1 MLSSIYDGEDDWRMC
16 FCLRGW
22 KERNK
27 EITLGYGENGEGE
40 KRKRKSTRER
50 EREGEPRGSELSRA
64 ISLAERSSFGSA
76 NARVPRRNR
85 KLRLGFHLRCCAADR
100 VAALAEF
107 AVVRKRRGARRR
119 RDATRLDSTGCI
131 AATKSRRL
139 IKVATAPPPKPF
151 PLVIITTT
159 RQAGSATSK
168 ISRCLL

>member
-1 MLSSIYDGEDDWRMC
+1 MGR
-16 FCLRGW
+16 
-22 KERNK
+22 ERK
-27 EITLGYGENGEGE
+27 GRENQRE
-40 KRKRKSTRER
+40 SER

-64 ISLAERSSFGSA
+64 ISLAERSSFGLA

-131 AATKSRRL
+131 AATK
-139 IKVATAPPPKPF
+139 
-151 PLVIITTT
+151 
-159 RQAGSATSK
+159 
-168 ISRCLL
+168 